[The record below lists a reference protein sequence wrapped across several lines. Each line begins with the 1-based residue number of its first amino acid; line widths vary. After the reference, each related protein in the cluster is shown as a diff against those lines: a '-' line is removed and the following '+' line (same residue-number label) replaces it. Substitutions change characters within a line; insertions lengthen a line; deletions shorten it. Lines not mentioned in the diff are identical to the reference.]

1 MGTASITANDII
13 DPEGHLMLKQ
23 CILIALC
30 SAALLAGCTPFGDGG
45 LRKTGLDRSQGN
57 LNAPAAS
64 LQDAGQSAPLIDA
77 STLAIVQLYGATI
90 KQNAERHGFDWRL
103 VLATMKQESRFSP
116 TAESGRG
123 AYGLMQLMPGTSED
137 IARDLSIEDLSHPSN
152 NIRGGVYYMR
162 QLYGLFKGAPEADRI
177 KLTLAAYNAG
187 IGRIYDAQELAAYLH
202 EDPLAW
208 ESIRDML
215 PLLSRR
221 YDSLHRSVWNGEKP
235 KAGYFGNARETVKYV
250 ENVMAHYDDYRLM
263 LN

>member
-1 MGTASITANDII
+1 MHELIS
-13 DPEGHLMLKQ
+13 PEGQFMFKRT
-23 CILIALC
+23 ILIALF
-30 SAALLAGCTPFGDGG
+30 SAALLSGCTPFGDGG
-45 LRKTGLDRSQGN
+45 LRKTGLDRAQGSGVATAGRVEN
-57 LNAPAAS
+57 TPQAS
-64 LQDAGQSAPLIDA
+64 PLLDA
-77 STLAIVQLYGATI
+77 STLAIVRMYGPTI
-90 KQNAERHGFDWRL
+90 KRYAQHNGFDWRL

-116 TAESGRG
+116 TAESQRG

-137 IARDLSIEDLSHPSN
+137 IARDLSIDDLSHPNN

-162 QLYGLFKGAPEADRI
+162 QLYGLFDGASESDRI

-208 ESIRDML
+208 DAIRDML

-221 YDSLHRSVWNGEKP
+221 YETLHRSVWASDRP

-250 ENVMAHYDDYRLM
+250 ESVMAHYDDYRLM